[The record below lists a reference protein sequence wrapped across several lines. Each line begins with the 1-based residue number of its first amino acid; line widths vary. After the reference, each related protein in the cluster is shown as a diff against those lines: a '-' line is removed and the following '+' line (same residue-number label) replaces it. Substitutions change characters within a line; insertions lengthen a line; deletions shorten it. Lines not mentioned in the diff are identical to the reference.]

1 MKFTRRVA
9 IVLPGL
15 HRVSRGAEVAFE
27 SLAEGLARLPGWEVT
42 LIGSGKE
49 RQGQAY
55 SFRHAACVPRERFEG
70 WPGGL
75 PMFRS
80 DCAYEELSFVPG
92 LVRAYRPSDFDLTV
106 TCSYPYTSWLLRW
119 RRGGGKRPPAHVYV
133 TQNGDWPAIAGN
145 KEYRLFACDGLVC
158 TNPDYY
164 DRNQGR
170 WFSALIPNGVD
181 CAMFKPGA
189 GDRAKLGLPIGV
201 PLALMVSA
209 LIPSKRVVEG
219 IRSAAKVEGLH
230 LVVAGDGPM
239 REDVLAEGERLMG
252 QRFKRVGMPRSR
264 MPGVYRC
271 ADVMLHMSLDEPSAN
286 AYVEALASGLP
297 IVTHDRRVTQWTLE
311 GHGVLVDACDEA
323 AVAGGLRRALTVRSA
338 EHVAGRRALAERRFE
353 WARVAEAYAEFFTRV
368 LERRRLAGVA

>member
-1 MKFTRRVA
+1 MSSTRRVA

-27 SLAEGLARLPGWEVT
+27 SLAEGLARLPGWDVT
-42 LIGSGKE
+42 LIGSG
-49 RQGQAY
+49 RQREGQAY
-55 SFRHAACVPRERFEG
+55 SFRHAGCVPRERFEG
-70 WPGGL
+70 WPLGL

-92 LVRAYRPSDFDLTV
+92 LVRAYRPADFDLTV

-119 RRGGGKRPPAHVYV
+119 RRGPSKRPPAHVYV
-133 TQNGDWPAIAGN
+133 TQNGDWPAVAGN
-145 KEYRLFACDGLVC
+145 KEYRLFSCDGLVC

-164 DRNQGR
+164 DRNESR

-181 CAMFKPGA
+181 CALFRPGV
-189 GDRAKLGLPIGV
+189 GDRANLGLPANV

-209 LIPSKRVVEG
+209 LIPSKRVIEG
-219 IRSAAKVEGLH
+219 IRSAAKVDGLH

-239 REDVLAEGERLMG
+239 REGVVAEGDRLMG
-252 QRFKRVGMPRSR
+252 RRFTRVVLPRSR
-264 MPGVYRC
+264 MPELYRC
-271 ADVMLHMSLDEPSAN
+271 ADAMLHMSLDEPSAN

-297 IVTHDRRVTQWTLE
+297 IVTHDRRVTRWTLE
-311 GHGVLVDACDEA
+311 AQGVLVDARDEEG
-323 AVAGGLRRALTVRSA
+323 VAGGLRKALSIRAA
-338 EHVAGRRALAERRFE
+338 EHVAGRRGLAERRFE
-353 WARVAEAYAEFFTRV
+353 WARVAESYAEFFTRV